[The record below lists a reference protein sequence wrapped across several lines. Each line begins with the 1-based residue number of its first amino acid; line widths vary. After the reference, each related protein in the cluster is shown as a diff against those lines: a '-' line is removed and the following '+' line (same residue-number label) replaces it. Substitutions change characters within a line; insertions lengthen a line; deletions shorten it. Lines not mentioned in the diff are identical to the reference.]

1 MLFKQH
7 TIIHTMTRPGKSPS
21 RPLMAIEDTIHNK
34 ISINVEFEF
43 WIKAIWPVIHTEREE
58 DLRRSLM
65 KPVRL
70 SRLMY
75 SSIGGRK
82 WLVDREHN
90 ERARILPEIYDR
102 EKKRIIQFV
111 GEFY

>member
-1 MLFKQH
+1 
-7 TIIHTMTRPGKSPS
+7 MTRPGKSAS
-21 RPLMAIEDTIHNK
+21 RPLMAIEDTIHNR

-43 WIKAIWPVIHTEREE
+43 WIKSIWPVIHTEREE

-65 KPVRL
+65 QPRRV
-70 SRLMY
+70 SGLMY
-75 SSIGGRK
+75 SSIGGRR
-82 WLVDREHN
+82 WLIDREHN

-102 EKKRIIQFV
+102 EKKRILRFV